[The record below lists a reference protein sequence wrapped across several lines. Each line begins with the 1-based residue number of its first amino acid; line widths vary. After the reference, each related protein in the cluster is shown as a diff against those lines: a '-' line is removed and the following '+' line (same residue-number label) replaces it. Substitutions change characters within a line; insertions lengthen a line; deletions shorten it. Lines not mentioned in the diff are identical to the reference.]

1 MSESDSR
8 ELEKHWFVLRDLKRH
23 NAKRPAFRQLAE
35 MGFQVFTPMKYQI
48 VTRGTKR
55 IKENVP
61 VVRDLLFVYSVKG
74 QLDEVV
80 SHTETLQYRFVK
92 GAAYCTPMTVAAK
105 DMNRFM
111 IAVGSVDMPRYYSPE
126 EITPQMYGSN
136 IRMICEGP
144 MNGVEGVLL
153 KIKGSVKKRLLVE
166 LPGLLAA
173 AIEIDAA
180 DYVEII

>member
-1 MSESDSR
+1 MPDSDSR

-23 NAKRPAFRQLAE
+23 NAKLPAFRQLAE
-35 MGFQVFTPMKYQI
+35 MGFKVFTPLNSQI

-55 IKENVP
+55 IKESVP
-61 VVRDLLFVYSVKG
+61 VVRDLLFVYSNKN
-74 QLDEVV
+74 QLDEVI

-92 GAAYCTPMTVAAK
+92 GAPYCTPMTVPTK
-105 DMNRFM
+105 EMNHF
-111 IAVGSVDMPRYYSPE
+111 ITAVNSIDTPHYYTPE
-126 EITPQMYGSN
+126 EITPQMYGAN

-144 MNGVEGVLL
+144 MNAVEGRLL
-153 KIKGSVKKRLLVE
+153 KIKGSGKKRLLVE

-173 AIEIDAA
+173 AIEIDKT